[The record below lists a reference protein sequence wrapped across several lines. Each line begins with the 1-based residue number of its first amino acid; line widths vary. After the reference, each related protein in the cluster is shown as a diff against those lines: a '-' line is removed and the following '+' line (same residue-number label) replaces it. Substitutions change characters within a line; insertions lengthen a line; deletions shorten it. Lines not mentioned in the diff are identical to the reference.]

1 MIFLPTKYKRNDGQD
16 VLAVRLLSYKND
28 KRALFEEW
36 KKKLCVRKR
45 LKSGHFCTL
54 NLPSDFPQMQF
65 SFCTI
70 MNMCISKFAKLHVV
84 ARHMFCKLMSNLVWY
99 FSILYVSVNEIW
111 ALQQRGR
118 LLTNEFQSFH
128 VMASE
133 ELKHYTQF
141 VIFVANFLTSCHFH
155 CLKKNSEH

>member
-1 MIFLPTKYKRNDGQD
+1 MLFRSLNDFPSHKIQ
-16 VLAVRLLSYKND
+16 
-28 KRALFEEW
+28 EEW
-36 KKKLCVRKR
+36 WAGCSRCQAVKLQKWQKSFVWGMEKKLCVRKR
-45 LKSGHFCTL
+45 QKSGHFCTL

-133 ELKHYTQF
+133 ELKH
-141 VIFVANFLTSCHFH
+141 FLTSCHFH